1 MASFQLHTTTAMT
14 SFLLSVL
21 SHTPVWVWALLALL
35 VALGLRQTRAQIV
48 TRRRLVA
55 VPVGLGIYSLVGL
68 LQTFGGHSSSLL
80 PWVAGAVLG
89 FGLNQL
95 WQLPR
100 QVQALPDGRFRLGG
114 SVVPLVLFMAIFL
127 MRYVLAVALNI
138 EPELAHAPTLVLPA
152 CLLMGL
158 SIGLLAARA
167 WHVLGNAPRL
177 PAALAV

>member
-1 MASFQLHTTTAMT
+1 MNTTKVDSRVVAIKPCLSSLKLRRPRTDAMT
-14 SFLLSVL
+14 IAPNAPMAPPSVG
-21 SHTPVWVWALLALL
+21 
-35 VALGLRQTRAQIV
+35 VAIPRKMVPSTRKMSSKGGISV
-48 TRRRLVA
+48 VSTR
-55 VPVGLGIYSLVGL
+55 
-68 LQTFGGHSSSLL
+68 SSSLL